1 MDKKITFITGNPGK
15 AEQLS
20 KYLGID
26 ISNTKIDLEEI
37 QSLDLSEIIKH
48 KVSEAYKIV
57 NGPVIVDDVSL
68 SIRSL
73 GKLPGPFIKFFIQ
86 EIGNDGIT
94 KMTSIL
100 ADKSAIAEVAIGYFD
115 GKNMEIFIGTI
126 KGTIAEKPKGS
137 GGFGWDAIFI
147 PNGYTQTRAE
157 MTENDYD
164 ETSPRK
170 SALIKLNK
178 YLKELN

>member
-1 MDKKITFITGNPGK
+1 MGKTITFITGNPGK
-15 AEQLS
+15 AEKLS

-26 ISNTKIDLEEI
+26 IPNKKIDLEEI

-48 KVSEAYKIV
+48 KVSEAYKII
-57 NGPVIVDDVSL
+57 NEPVIVDDTSL
-68 SIRSL
+68 IIKLL

-86 EIGNDGIT
+86 EIGNNGIT
-94 KMTSIL
+94 NL
-100 ADKSAIAEVAIGYFD
+100 ASNLTDKSAIAEVGIGYFD

-126 KGTIAEKPKGS
+126 NGTIAEKPKGT

-157 MTENDYD
+157 MSEDDYD
-164 ETSPRK
+164 KTSPRK
-170 SALIKLNK
+170 SALMELNK